1 VVGELQRLGWSES
14 DADTADV
21 VIVIEPSR
29 RAGEPRWSRG
39 EMDGRPFLALATDP
53 LEPRAAGGGS
63 TFGTLPKGWARE
75 LESFLRPYPEQ
86 RVLVDPKLWLL
97 DSPAASTPSQSPSAG
112 GHVFIS
118 YSRSDQDYVDRLF
131 AHLERA
137 GLNPWIDR
145 SGIDYGTRWK
155 HVVRDAVDGCSA
167 FVVVMTPDAED
178 SEWVDR
184 ELQRAQDD
192 GKPILPLL
200 LRGRKFFSLGD
211 VHYEDVIGGR
221 LPSDEFVA
229 RLRTHRATRR

>member
-1 VVGELQRLGWSES
+1 
-14 DADTADV
+14 
-21 VIVIEPSR
+21 
-29 RAGEPRWSRG
+29 
-39 EMDGRPFLALATDP
+39 MDGRPFLALATDP
-53 LEPRAAGGGS
+53 LEPRGAGGES
-63 TFGTLPKGWARE
+63 TFGTLPKGWERK
-75 LESFLRPYPEQ
+75 LESFLPTNPGIYRRP
-86 RVLVDPKLWLL
+86 VDPKLSEIVRRTLL
-97 DSPAASTPSQSPSAG
+97 DWQAASTPSQPSSAG

-155 HVVRDAVDGCSA
+155 QVVRDAVDGCSA

-184 ELQRAQDD
+184 ELQRAQDA

-200 LRGRKFFSLGD
+200 LRGRKFFSLAD
-211 VHYEDVIGGR
+211 VHYEDVTGGR
-221 LPSDEFVA
+221 MPSDEFVA
-229 RLRTHRATRR
+229 RLRTHRATRH